1 MSRRTAGE
9 TEERALE
16 RLRIQEEAAENRA
29 RIAIS
34 GKASTPPTEWTL
46 IAPDGTKTVI
56 DARDATARA
65 KAEQLQALSGYTI
78 HTGTAN
84 IPTADFSTSDAR
96 GVFAN
101 PDQDMWN
108 RVELGKQT
116 DDDIVIIQSAWEELT
131 RQIPTGE
138 IDAGGLP
145 LYAPESDVA
154 DYYQQIINRHVEQFP
169 DSPFKKYT
177 TEGITTALSP
187 VVPGPGSGV
196 GAGREDVP
204 VAATSGM
211 SFDIPGISGATQAQ
225 LEAIIGEETDP
236 SKAFLD
242 LLDSMD
248 AGVEEVYGLGAA
260 VTRFMTEKGGAIIP
274 LLQEIDPNG
283 ASEARSA
290 LEGFTTM
297 SALAM
302 AEAMEGRE
310 AQATLDRFHALFPSV
325 AQVFTRPKQ
334 ALGKYKFL
342 LTEQQTAVMTGARQ
356 LADVQ
361 SKLTAGGLSRDV
373 ADELR
378 AEERIYARSLPILAL
393 SMVKIDGI
401 IKRLESGEAQRRG
414 EAIREAPVGALL
426 PGAEIEQMGAD
437 LGDMTINPNRN

>member
-1 MSRRTAGE
+1 M
-9 TEERALE
+9 
-16 RLRIQEEAAENRA
+16 
-29 RIAIS
+29 
-34 GKASTPPTEWTL
+34 
-46 IAPDGTKTVI
+46 
-56 DARDATARA
+56 
-65 KAEQLQALSGYTI
+65 
-78 HTGTAN
+78 
-84 IPTADFSTSDAR
+84 
-96 GVFAN
+96 
-101 PDQDMWN
+101 
-108 RVELGKQT
+108 
-116 DDDIVIIQSAWEELT
+116 
-131 RQIPTGE
+131 
-138 IDAGGLP
+138 
-145 LYAPESDVA
+145 
-154 DYYQQIINRHVEQFP
+154 
-169 DSPFKKYT
+169 
-177 TEGITTALSP
+177 
-187 VVPGPGSGV
+187 
-196 GAGREDVP
+196 
-204 VAATSGM
+204 
-211 SFDIPGISGATQAQ
+211 
-225 LEAIIGEETDP
+225 
-236 SKAFLD
+236 
-242 LLDSMD
+242 
-248 AGVEEVYGLGAA
+248 
-260 VTRFMTEKGGAIIP
+260 
-274 LLQEIDPNG
+274 LQEIDPNG